1 MVIILTIYYFTV
13 FVGQRFRSGLA
24 EHLWLSVY
32 HVVAVIRR
40 LDGGGKA
47 HLQSGLLARGGTLVL
62 VVGPPT
68 WGPL

>member
-1 MVIILTIYYFTV
+1 MVLQMTEHFLSDSELI
-13 FVGQRFRSGLA
+13 GMSG
-24 EHLWLSVY
+24 WLSVY